1 MKRYALQWF
10 VVLLVALLV
19 PGAASGQDWKGRVD
33 LDGTATNP
41 EGQGLPETVVTAIFL
56 ETGTG
61 PDPETANNSGKFDLD
76 DLKPGM
82 WQITIAAG
90 HLGYGAEILEI
101 EVKPRDN
108 DDIEVVLEPLQTMLD
123 RANAAYT
130 ANNFADSR
138 EDYLKILVALPDNV
152 NLHQPIALAYQ
163 GEGMD
168 AEALDHFDALLA
180 GWDGGAPP
188 PTPGAPAD
196 TRLQAMLSAGA
207 AGEYERMHG
216 YIDSLGGALPADA
229 ETAFIDVSANTLME
243 AEHYEEAVKVLDK
256 AVERWPSSALPYY
269 YRGMSH
275 VQLENDDQAV
285 DDLTKFVELSPSESP
300 QVRQANDVLA
310 KLAPQQ

>member
-1 MKRYALQWF
+1 MKRYALRWF
-10 VVLLVALLV
+10 VVLLVALTV
-19 PGAASGQDWKGRVD
+19 PVAASGQDWKGRVD
-33 LDGTATNP
+33 IDGKATNA
-41 EGQGLPETVVTAIFL
+41 EGVGLPDTVVTAIFL

-61 PDPETANNSGKFDLD
+61 PEVDPADNDGEFDLD

-82 WQITIAAG
+82 WRITIAAG

-101 EVKPRDN
+101 EVTERDN
-108 DDIEVVLEPLQTMLD
+108 EDIEVVLEPLQTMLD
-123 RANAAYT
+123 RANAAYAANSFT
-130 ANNFADSR
+130 ASR

-163 GEGMD
+163 GDEMHS
-168 AEALDHFDALLA
+168 EALDHFDALLA
-180 GWDGGAPP
+180 GWEGGAPP

-216 YIDSLGGALPADA
+216 YIDGLGGALPADA
-229 ETAFIDVSANTLME
+229 ETAFIDLSSNTLAS
-243 AEHYEEAVKVLDK
+243 AEHHEEAVKVLDK
-256 AVERWPSSALPYY
+256 AVARWPSSALPYY

-275 VQLENDDQAV
+275 VQLENDDQAL
-285 DDLTKFVELSPSESP
+285 DDLTKFVELSPSGDRRV
-300 QVRQANDVLA
+300 QQANDVLT